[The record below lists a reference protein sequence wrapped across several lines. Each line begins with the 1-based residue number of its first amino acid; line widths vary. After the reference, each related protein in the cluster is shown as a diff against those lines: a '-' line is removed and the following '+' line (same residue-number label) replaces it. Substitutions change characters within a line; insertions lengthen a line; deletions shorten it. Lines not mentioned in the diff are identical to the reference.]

1 LDLELLCLSTG
12 GVEVELSAGAD
23 AEARALLARTALSS
37 VGLVGDADTKLV
49 DEVSSFADTSAIGH
63 GATIADALAI
73 VDGRTTAETIAIRIR
88 LSVTY
93 ASTIRSGITTTD
105 SQAV

>member
-1 LDLELLCLSTG
+1 LHLELLSLSTG
-12 GVEVELSAGAD
+12 DVEVELSAGGD
-23 AEARALLARTALSS
+23 AEARALLAWAALSS

-49 DEVSSFADTSAIGH
+49 DEVSSFADTSAIGY
-63 GATIADALAI
+63 GATAADALAI
-73 VDGRTTAETIAIRIR
+73 IDGRTTADTVAVRIR
-88 LSVTY
+88 FSVTY